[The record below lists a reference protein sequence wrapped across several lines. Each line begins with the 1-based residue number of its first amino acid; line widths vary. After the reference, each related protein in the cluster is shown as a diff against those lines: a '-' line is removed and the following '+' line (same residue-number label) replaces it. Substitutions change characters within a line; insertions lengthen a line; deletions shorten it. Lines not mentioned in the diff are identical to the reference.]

1 MSFFRGLLAEEME
14 SVRFEIAVLRREVE
28 FVRRDMAF
36 LQGKISMQSPTQ
48 LDVQSLRS
56 EVVSGEEGIMS
67 LHRLPTGCSSV
78 SAPRWPDLQSIS
90 PRHVGEER
98 AVSLQPYTDLPRQ
111 LTDASSLSAWTCE
124 QRTALMDAFSEY
136 VTPTN
141 SVLLNVDPRFIHV
154 LFVAGGVESFA
165 GTSQCYGCLPA
176 WTCVVVCVW
185 VTMAYMTGVKTYA
198 VLADPISYKA
208 DIYKSIAWA
217 CFFAASLVHWLSALY
232 LRSQVAPLGVYCIPI
247 IRLAVLGLCNSVVG
261 TSFNLI
267 TRNGGPPLTSIMWT
281 CCCCAAVGT
290 HVISAV
296 LLQADLNELRQ
307 ALKLLAHHDAM
318 SLHRVAWSELRKKK
332 NRWIV
337 FLLLHLVP
345 EMICMVLFTIAALQ
359 YIRDHEWR
367 DVVDSIS
374 SLFAVLF
381 MMLCQI
387 IPIVSYNEAVVRT
400 RLRLEEFTTMQR
412 FNRLPVEFTFF
423 GVTIAKRSFY
433 YLLVAGVSS
442 AMSFLMRELLIV
454 FLFTP
459 KKQ

>member
-1 MSFFRGLLAEEME
+1 MGLAEEME

-36 LQGKISMQSPTQ
+36 LQGKMSTQ
-48 LDVQSLRS
+48 FDVQSVRS
-56 EVVSGEEGIMS
+56 EVVSGEEGTVS
-67 LHRLPTGCSSV
+67 LHRLPTECSSV
-78 SAPRWPDLQSIS
+78 SAPSWPDLQSIS
-90 PRHVGEER
+90 PRHVGEQQ
-98 AVSLQPYTDLPRQ
+98 AVSFTRQ
-111 LTDASSLSAWTCE
+111 LTDASTLSAWTC
-124 QRTALMDAFSEY
+124 RTALMDAFSEY

-141 SVLLNVDPRFIHV
+141 SVLLNVDPRVIRV
-154 LFVAGGVESFA
+154 LFVAGGVETFA

-176 WTCVVVCVW
+176 WTSVILCVW
-185 VTMAYMTGVKTYA
+185 LAMAYMTGLKTYV
-198 VLADPISYKA
+198 VLADPISHKA

-217 CFFAASLVHWLSALY
+217 CFFTASLVHWLSALY
-232 LRSQVAPLGVYCIPI
+232 LRSQVVPLGVYCIPI
-247 IRLAVLGLCNSVVG
+247 VRLAVLGLCNSVAG
-261 TSFNLI
+261 TSFNII
-267 TRNGGPPLTSIMWT
+267 TKNGAPPLTAILWT
-281 CCCCAAVGT
+281 CSCCAAVGT

-318 SLHRVAWSELRKKK
+318 SAHRVAWSELRKKK
-332 NRWIV
+332 NRWMV

-359 YIRDHEWR
+359 YVRDHEWR

-381 MMLCQI
+381 MMLCEI

-433 YLLVAGVSS
+433 YLLIAGVSS